1 MSLPLS
7 SAIRSARAVAAWVSY
22 SLDRHLGILT
32 SPDRRPTIRSH
43 KCSIGATFGAV
54 PSRRLSPDTALT
66 IALQASGR
74 RLIEDGVAFED
85 VAAHLRA
92 EAAGRTDLL
101 ADAAGSVLGGYLA
114 AGTTAVPNDM
124 VTIAALVV
132 AGAEPAR
139 AIAHADAVRARV
151 GSGPHGT

>member
-1 MSLPLS
+1 MT
-7 SAIRSARAVAAWVSY
+7 V
-22 SLDRHLGILT
+22 
-32 SPDRRPTIRSH
+32 SH

-114 AGTTAVPNDM
+114 AGTIAVPNAM